1 VPRAPPPRVQVF
13 HVLHSADE
21 GGRTLLVDGF
31 RAAWRLRRRRPDAF
45 ALLARVPV
53 MHQFSEGGDAGGGD
67 AAGGGDDA
75 GGRRHRHLLRATH
88 TVIGTTPT
96 ATGEHGELLMMRY
109 NNYDRLSLAL
119 SGHEEARRW
128 YRAPPPPHRAATAT
142 QHRGLVPA
150 AAWHGAADRQLARA
164 ARARGLRGA
173 APRLRLLPAPRRPH
187 GHRSSPR
194 PACLATPCI
203 VAPRGGLEEAQV

>member
-1 VPRAPPPRVQVF
+1 VQVF

-128 YRAPPPPHRAATAT
+128 YRAHRHLTALLRQPST
-142 QHRGLVPA
+142 E
-150 AAWHGAADRQLARA
+150 AWFQLQPGTVLLIDNWRVLHGREAFV
-164 ARARGLRGA
+164 G
-173 APRLRLLPAPRRPH
+173 PRRVCGCYLPH
-187 GHRSSPR
+187 DDLMDTARRLGL
-194 PACLATPCI
+194 LA
-203 VAPRGGLEEAQV
+203 